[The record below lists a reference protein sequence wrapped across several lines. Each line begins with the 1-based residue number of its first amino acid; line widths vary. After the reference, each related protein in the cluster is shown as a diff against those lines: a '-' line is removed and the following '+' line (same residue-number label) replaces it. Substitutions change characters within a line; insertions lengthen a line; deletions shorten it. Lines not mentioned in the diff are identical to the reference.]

1 MKLLVLPGLL
11 SWLSLQAAFGQSKV
25 PTGTPTITIS
35 GYVREAGSQE
45 ALIGVNVY
53 QAITGN
59 GRNRSG
65 STTNTYG
72 FYSLTVPAKD
82 SLRLVYSMVGY
93 DTQEQLLV
101 ATKSQTV
108 SVLLRSGK
116 QLNEVV
122 VRSSRAEEKVS
133 DSPQMSQIDVP
144 ISQIKKIPALL
155 GEKDVLKVLQLMP
168 GVQKGSEG
176 QSGLYVRG
184 GGPDQNL
191 IVLDDA
197 VVYNASHL
205 FGFFSVFNGDALKSV
220 ELTKGGFPARFGG
233 RLSSVIDLN
242 MKDGNKEKLH
252 GEGGIGLISSRLTLE
267 GPLGK
272 KKSGP
277 GSTSFLISG
286 RRTYLDVLAA
296 PIIAS
301 QSGGNTSAGYYFYDL
316 NAKINTEL
324 GPNDKL
330 YLSGY
335 FGRDKFYAADKT
347 TSVDGSSSTSTDVG
361 IGWGNATGTLRWN
374 HLFSDKIFG
383 NTSLIFS
390 NYDFSISAR
399 NTDTY
404 NGKTDQFDL
413 RYTSGIRDLG
423 LKYDLDIYPNP
434 RHSLRVGVQATSHRF
449 TPSAVVVK
457 NTNVN
462 ENRAEIDKI
471 DVVESGLYAE
481 DTWKPND
488 HWRINGGLRISSFTG
503 SGVAYVRPEPRLS
516 LAYVIRPDLS
526 VKASYALMNQ
536 YVHLLSNTGIGL
548 PTDLWVPTTDLVK
561 PQQSQQVAIGVAK
574 DFADRGLA
582 LTVEGYYK
590 RMDNI
595 INYREGASFLLID
608 DPTSARKVRW
618 EDNVTA
624 GRGWSYGAEVLL
636 QKKIGRF
643 SGWVGYTL
651 SWTQWQ
657 FADLNNGQP
666 FYPRYDRR
674 HDASL
679 VGIYEISPRI
689 TLSGTWVYGTGQA
702 LTLPVANFNAYE
714 QGSASNFYGYTGNIA
729 LVQQLFS
736 RPRQVNEYGEKN
748 SFRAESYHRFDVSLQ
763 FHKKMKHHERT
774 WEFSA
779 YNAYNRRNPFFYQ
792 LNTAYQPGVNGS
804 APTERTSLKRYSV
817 FPIVPSISYNF
828 TF

>member
-1 MKLLVLPGLL
+1 MKNLLSAALL
-11 SWLSLQAAFGQSKV
+11 SWLTLHAAYSQSQS
-25 PTGTPTITIS
+25 TITIS
-35 GYVREAGSQE
+35 GYVREAGSRE

-53 QAITGN
+53 RTGSSV
-59 GRNRSG
+59 GTS
-65 STTNTYG
+65 TNTYG
-72 FYSLTVPAKD
+72 FYSLTLPAQD
-82 SLRLVYSMVGY
+82 SLQLTYSIVGY
-93 DTQEQLLV
+93 NAQQLRI
-101 ATKSQTV
+101 AAQKSQTIN
-108 SVLLRSGK
+108 VLLDAGK
-116 QLNEVV
+116 LLSEVV
-122 VRSSRAEEKVS
+122 VRSSRADEKVS
-133 DSPQMSQIDVP
+133 DSPQMSQIDLP

-233 RLSSVIDLN
+233 RLSSVLDLN

-252 GEGGIGLISSRLTLE
+252 GEGGIGLIASRLTLE
-267 GPLGK
+267 GPLTK

-296 PIIAS
+296 PLIAA
-301 QSGGNTSAGYYFYDL
+301 QSDGKTSAGYYFYDL
-316 NAKINTEL
+316 NAKVNTEL
-324 GPNDKL
+324 GPKDKL

-335 FGRDKFYAADKT
+335 FGRDQFYADDNSSASQT
-347 TSVDGSSSTSTDVG
+347 TKIG

-374 HLFSDKIFG
+374 HLFSDKVFG
-383 NTSLIFS
+383 NASLIFS
-390 NYDFSISAR
+390 NYDFSIASD
-399 NTDTY
+399 NKDTF
-404 NGKTDQFDL
+404 NDRTTEFNL
-413 RYTSGIRDLG
+413 RYTSGIRDFG
-423 LKYDLDIYPNP
+423 FKYDLDLYPNP
-434 RHSLRVGVQATSHRF
+434 QHSLKVGVQATAHRF
-449 TPSAVVVK
+449 TPSAVVLK
-457 NTNVN
+457 NTELN
-462 ENRAEIDKI
+462 ENRLEVDKI
-471 DVVESGLYAE
+471 DVFESGIYAE
-481 DTWKPND
+481 DIWKPSV
-488 HWRINGGLRISSFTG
+488 HWRVNGGLRISTFLHDAVT
-503 SGVAYVRPEPRLS
+503 YVRPEPRLS
-516 LAYVIRPDLS
+516 AAYMIRPDLS

-548 PTDLWVPTTDLVK
+548 PTDLWVPTTDRVR
-561 PQQSQQVAIGVAK
+561 PQQSQQVAVGMAK
-574 DFADRGLA
+574 DFTNGNSFTNGLT

-595 INYREGASFLLID
+595 INYKEGASFLLIE
-608 DPTSARKVRW
+608 DPTSAQRVRW

-636 QKKIGRF
+636 QKKVGRF

-657 FADLNNGQP
+657 FAELNGGKP
-666 FYPRYDRR
+666 FFPRYDRR
-674 HDASL
+674 HDASV
-679 VGIYEISPRI
+679 VGIYELSPRI

-702 LTLPVANFNAYE
+702 LTLPQATYAAYGP
-714 QGSASNFYGYTGNIA
+714 GSPTYLYNQNGTQSLLLYGNPQTA
-729 LVQQLFS
+729 T
-736 RPRQVNEYGEKN
+736 EYGEKN
-748 SFRAESYHRFDVSLQ
+748 SFRAEPYHRFDVAVQ
-763 FHKKMKHHERT
+763 FHKKMKRHERT

-792 LNTAYQPGVNGS
+792 LATLPQSATNPQPDL
-804 APTERTSLKRYSV
+804 PRTILKRYSV
-817 FPIVPSISYNF
+817 FPIVPSVSYNF
-828 TF
+828 KF